1 MRVLKSFIPFSIY
14 FLIQTL
20 IWFWFFFKM
29 TEMGAWL
36 MLLFVLMLPMW
47 FVYGVVVFFLDYQIG
62 RFTVKLGQYQHI
74 GILVSL
80 SIAFAVLSAVL
91 YPFMNNLHNFLSW
104 GHWSLPEIFKALLPG
119 FWGGDWFVFIHLV
132 VHFLLF
138 FIGMLVQRSQ
148 AETKVDVPTVKG
160 DRPPD

>member
-14 FLIQTL
+14 FLIQVL

-29 TEMGAWL
+29 TEVGAWL

-47 FVYGVVVFFLDYQIG
+47 FVYGVVVIFLDYQIG
-62 RFTVKLGQYQHI
+62 RFTVKLGQYQNI

-80 SIAFAVLSAVL
+80 SMTFAVLSAGL
-91 YPFMNNLHNFLSW
+91 YPFMNNLHSFLKW

-119 FWGGDWFVFIHLV
+119 FWGGDWFVFTHLV
-132 VHFLLF
+132 IHFLLF
-138 FIGMLVQRSQ
+138 FIAMLVQREQ
-148 AETKVDVPTVKG
+148 AKTTVDALTVK
-160 DRPPD
+160 DDSPLD